1 VRRTRK
7 GLCTQPPRKRGQFS
21 EVQGSKRPLE
31 RGGKHPWAASHSSF
45 GVETGRLR
53 TVRCIFVYQGVAPRN
68 CATTREILVHLIG
81 AYSAP
86 ERLDEARHSRGVRTG
101 PERFQFA
108 TRTHTAGKRGWK
120 PQAKPWSRPT
130 RHLRE
135 GTALPSPRTGDHR
148 RRTRRPPS
156 RTSSIVGLACLS
168 PLAEGRES
176 SPGL

>member
-7 GLCTQPPRKRGQFS
+7 VYAPNLLEKRVILRSSRYQATPRARRQA
-21 EVQGSKRPLE
+21 PL
-31 RGGKHPWAASHSSF
+31 GGKPQLLRRRN
-45 GVETGRLR
+45 GETTYR
-53 TVRCIFVYQGVAPRN
+53 RCIFVYQGVAPRN

-81 AYSAP
+81 ACSAP
-86 ERLDEARHSRGVRTG
+86 ERLDEARHGRGVRTG
-101 PERFQFA
+101 PERFRFA

-130 RHLRE
+130 RHLRG
-135 GTALPSPRTGDHR
+135 GTALPSPRTGDRR

-156 RTSSIVGLACLS
+156 RTSSIVGLARLS

-176 SPGL
+176 SPVL